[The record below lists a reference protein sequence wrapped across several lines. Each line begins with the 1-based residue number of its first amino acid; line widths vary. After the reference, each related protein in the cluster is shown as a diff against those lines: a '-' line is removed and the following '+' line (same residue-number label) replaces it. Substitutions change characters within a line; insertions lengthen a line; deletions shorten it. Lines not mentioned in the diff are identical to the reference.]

1 MSKQLIKEINWVRW
15 PEAWPPLLGNRR
27 GKGLEEVPPLLGN
40 GGGTRASRYV
50 WRRRLRRNN
59 GAER

>member
-40 GGGTRASRYV
+40 GAGTRASQYV
-50 WRRRLRRNN
+50 WRRHLRQNN
-59 GAER
+59 GAEH